1 MVNSSFAFLE
11 LSGNFSSEYFQS
23 VVGWIWACG
32 TYGYGGPTVL
42 TSTLYSARSNEIF
55 NKLGIN

>member
-11 LSGNFSSEYFQS
+11 LSGNFFSEYFQS
-23 VVGWIWACG
+23 VVGWFWACE

-42 TSTLYSARSNEIF
+42 ASTLYNARYNAIF